1 MVLRYMKRCAF
12 LSCLVLAAGS
22 IGSTASAH
30 VTSPLLDGT
39 LVQAQGD
46 NRVYYIQGTQK
57 RWVSSEQAFLGQGF
71 RWADIA
77 TVEPGRLASVPDG
90 AEITASPYLGL
101 TMDRSLLPDLA
112 PVAPYDIRYAV
123 ESGETRLRFTA
134 TFWNRGKGAFEL
146 KADAGTQLGDGNYN
160 ATQMMFQTDGGIR
173 ERSVGTL
180 FWHDIHSHYHY
191 DEFGSYVLEMVRPA
205 AGSAV
210 IAPVQ
215 TVKTTFCMRDDQLIG
230 APSEGP
236 KQARK
241 YGGCDGHT
249 QGVSVGWA
257 DVYPHTLPDQYFNVT
272 GLPAGLYKMI
282 WSVDPHGHFAEI
294 RRDNN
299 VAMTFVELDPA
310 RRYVRVIGTASPYE
324 ASTNRFPDG
333 TLVQAEGDSKVYVIS
348 KNKKRWIRNEQVFRS
363 YGFSFANI
371 LMLPKRVVE
380 VMPSEAL
387 VRVSGTSAVY
397 ALNVAGFKR
406 RIASPE
412 IMTSYGWSGA
422 DVIDINQTE
431 FDSIPTTDLIVK
443 RGEDRIYSLSQSRE
457 VGTFGS
463 LRSLGLDPD
472 SVHGVNEREFQSY
485 AVSQVATG
493 LVIPWDIAFL
503 PDGDMLVTE
512 RTGTVRRIGKRAAS
526 FPIANVYTAGEG
538 GLMGIV
544 LHPEFATNNLVYLYY
559 TTDDGGRKN
568 RVARFRLETDKLV
581 LEKII
586 MDGIPSA
593 MYHDG
598 GQIDFGP
605 DGKLY
610 VATGDATTPES
621 AQDTRSLAGK
631 ILRLNADGS
640 IPSDN
645 PFGNA
650 VWSYGHRN
658 PQGFAWAPDGTM
670 YASEHGPTGEFSL
683 CCRDE
688 INRIERGANYGWPAI
703 TGDQHRAG
711 MMSPVL
717 SSGYTETWAPS
728 GLAYKDGKLLFS
740 GLRALT
746 LFEVTLNGEGEM
758 SAWHERI
765 TDTYGRL
772 RAAVIGPDGA
782 LYLTTS
788 NRDGR
793 GTPKAGDDKI
803 LRIRPDF
810 LR

>member
-1 MVLRYMKRCAF
+1 MVFFRMKNCAI
-12 LSCLVLAAGS
+12 LSCLVLAAGTF
-22 IGSTASAH
+22 GTAVSAQM
-30 VTSPLLDGT
+30 TSPLLDGT

-46 NRVYYIQGTQK
+46 SRVYYIQAAQK

-71 RWADIA
+71 SWADIS
-77 TVEPGRLASVPDG
+77 VVDPGRLAAIPEGQPIS
-90 AEITASPYLGL
+90 ANPYLGL

-112 PVAPYDIRYAV
+112 PVAPYDLRYAV
-123 ESGETRLRFTA
+123 ESGQTRLRFTA
-134 TFWNRGKGAFEL
+134 SFWNRGKGALEL
-146 KADAGTQLGDGNYN
+146 NANAGVGSGDGEYS
-160 ATQMMFQTDGGIR
+160 AAQKLFQQDGSFR
-173 ERSVGTL
+173 ERVVGTL
-180 FWHDIHSHYHY
+180 FWHGIHGHYHY
-191 DEFGSYVLEMVRPA
+191 NEFGSYVLEMVRPA
-205 AGSAV
+205 PGNPA

-215 TVKTTFCMRDDQLIG
+215 TVKTTFCMRDDQVIG

-241 YGGCDGHT
+241 YGGCEGHR

-257 DVYPHTLPDQYFNVT
+257 DVYLHTLPDQYFNVT
-272 GLPAGLYKMI
+272 GLPAGIYKMI
-282 WSVDPHGHFAEI
+282 WNVDPFGHFAEI

-299 VAMTFVELDPA
+299 IAITFVELDPA
-310 RRYVRVIGTASPYE
+310 RRYFRVIGTASPYE
-324 ASTNRFPDG
+324 ATSNRFPDG
-333 TLVQAEGDSKVYVIS
+333 TLIQAEGDSKVYVMS

-371 LMLPKRVVE
+371 FVLPKRAVDVI
-380 VMPSEAL
+380 PSEAL
-387 VRVSGTSAVY
+387 VRVGGTSAVY

-431 FDSIPTTDLIVK
+431 FDSIPSTDLIVK
-443 RGEDRIYSLSQSRE
+443 RGDDRIYSLSRGIS
-457 VGTFGS
+457 VGTFNT
-463 LRSLGLDPD
+463 LRSVGLDPD
-472 SVHGVNEREFQSY
+472 SVHGVNELEFQSY

-493 LVIPWDIAFL
+493 LSIPWDIGFL

-512 RTGTVRRIGKRAAS
+512 RTGTLRRLGKRPTS
-526 FPIANVYTAGEG
+526 FTIPNVYTAGEG
-538 GLMGIV
+538 GLMGLA
-544 LHPEFATNNLVYLYY
+544 LHPQFAQNNLFYIYY
-559 TTDDGGRKN
+559 TADDGGRKN
-568 RVARFRLETDKLV
+568 RIARYRLEAERIVLDKM
-581 LEKII
+581 I

-610 VATGDATTPES
+610 VATGDASAPDS

-631 ILRLNADGS
+631 ILRLNDDGS
-640 IPSDN
+640 IPTDN

-658 PQGFAWAPDGTM
+658 PQGLAWDSDGRM
-670 YASEHGPTGEFSL
+670 YAAEHGPTGEFSL

-688 INRIERGANYGWPAI
+688 VNRIEKGANYGWPTI
-703 TGDQHRAG
+703 SGDQTRSG
-711 MMSPVL
+711 MKTPLMH
-717 SSGYTETWAPS
+717 SGQSTTWAPS
-728 GLAYKDGKLLFS
+728 GLAYLNGSLYFS
-740 GLRALT
+740 GLRAQT
-746 LFEVTLNGEGEM
+746 LYSVPL
-758 SAWHERI
+758 S
-765 TDTYGRL
+765 TDGTAGSLGSMLSGAYGRL
-772 RAAVIGPDGA
+772 RAAVVGPDGA

-793 GTPKAGDDKI
+793 GTPRTGDDKI
-803 LRIRPDF
+803 IRIRPGF
-810 LR
+810 FR